1 MKTNVDNSSNEN
13 DNIRSIKD
21 TLESLNPKIQEAV
34 SLSLKEANSNSTSEK
49 ELIKIWASYLSNLSD
64 FFFLESEKTGNKNI
78 YKKITKYLIFRR

>member
-1 MKTNVDNSSNEN
+1 MKTNVHNNSSEN
-13 DNIRSIKD
+13 DNIKSIKD